1 MIIKNIIFDFG
12 GVLMDWNPKY
22 LYQNVFNS
30 EEEMDYFLDN
40 IATLKWNA
48 EQDRGRSFQEATEI
62 LQNQYP
68 EFSKEIAL
76 YYSQW
81 PVMLKGTIEENVSI
95 LRNLHGRYQLYG
107 LTNWSAESFPYA
119 YKNYDFFSLFNGI
132 VVSGEEKLIKPDE
145 RIYELLLN
153 RYNLNASE
161 CLFIDDNYENIRT
174 AQAMDFNTIHLPPT
188 QTLRKNYKIPYI
200 KSKDHLSE

>member
-161 CLFIDDNYENIRT
+161 CLFIDNNYENIRT

-188 QTLRKNYKIPYI
+188 QTLRKNYKNSIYKI
-200 KSKDHLSE
+200 KRSFV

>member
-30 EEEMDYFLDN
+30 EEEMDFFLDN

-174 AQAMDFNTIHLPPT
+174 AQAMDFNTIHLPPHT
-188 QTLRKNYKIPYI
+188 NLKEELQKFHI
-200 KSKDHLSE
+200 

>member
-22 LYQNVFNS
+22 LYQNVFNTD
-30 EEEMDYFLDN
+30 EEMNYFLDH

-81 PVMLKGTIEENVSI
+81 PVMLKGTIEENVNI

-119 YKNYDFFSLFNGI
+119 YQNYDFFSLFNGI

-145 RIYELLLN
+145 RIYQLLLN

-161 CLFIDDNYENIRT
+161 CLFIDDNYENIRA
-174 AQAMDFNTIHLPPT
+174 AQAMDFNTIHVGPETNL
-188 QTLRKNYKIPYI
+188 QEELQKFNI
-200 KSKDHLSE
+200 

>member
-1 MIIKNIIFDFG
+1 
-12 GVLMDWNPKY
+12 
-22 LYQNVFNS
+22 
-30 EEEMDYFLDN
+30 
-40 IATLKWNA
+40 
-48 EQDRGRSFQEATEI
+48 
-62 LQNQYP
+62 
-68 EFSKEIAL
+68 
-76 YYSQW
+76 
-81 PVMLKGTIEENVSI
+81 MLKGTIEENVSI

-174 AQAMDFNTIHLPPT
+174 AQAMDFNTIHLPPHT
-188 QTLRKNYKIPYI
+188 NLKEELQKFHI
-200 KSKDHLSE
+200 

>member
-174 AQAMDFNTIHLPPT
+174 AQAMDFNTIHLTPHT
-188 QTLRKNYKIPYI
+188 NLKEELQKFHI
-200 KSKDHLSE
+200 

>member
-22 LYQNVFNS
+22 LYQNVFS
-30 EEEMDYFLDN
+30 TDEEMNYFLDH

-81 PVMLKGTIEENVSI
+81 PVMLKGTIEENVNI

-119 YKNYDFFSLFNGI
+119 YQNYDFFSLFNGI

-145 RIYELLLN
+145 RIYQLLLN

-161 CLFIDDNYENIRT
+161 CLFIDDNYENIR
-174 AQAMDFNTIHLPPT
+174 AAEAMDFNTIHLTPGT
-188 QTLRKNYKIPYI
+188 KLQEELKKFNI
-200 KSKDHLSE
+200 

>member
-12 GVLMDWNPKY
+12 GVLMDWDPKY
-22 LYQNVFNS
+22 LYQNVFNTD
-30 EEEMDYFLDN
+30 EEMNYFLDH

-81 PVMLKGTIEENVSI
+81 PVMLKGTIEENVNI

-119 YKNYDFFSLFNGI
+119 YQNYDFFSLFNGI

-145 RIYELLLN
+145 RIYQLLLN

-161 CLFIDDNYENIRT
+161 CLFIDDNYENIRA
-174 AQAMDFNTIHLPPT
+174 AQAMDFNTIYVGPETNL
-188 QTLRKNYKIPYI
+188 QEELQKFNI
-200 KSKDHLSE
+200 

>member
-40 IATLKWNA
+40 IATLKWNT

-174 AQAMDFNTIHLPPT
+174 AQAMDFNTIHLPPHT
-188 QTLRKNYKIPYI
+188 NLKEELQKFHI
-200 KSKDHLSE
+200 

>member
-30 EEEMDYFLDN
+30 EEEMNFFLDN

-188 QTLRKNYKIPYI
+188 QTLRKNYKNSISKI
-200 KSKDHLSE
+200 KRSFV

>member
-30 EEEMDYFLDN
+30 EEEMNFFLDN

-174 AQAMDFNTIHLPPT
+174 AQAMDFNTIHLPPPT
-188 QTLRKNYKIPYI
+188 NLKEELQKFHI
-200 KSKDHLSE
+200 